1 MDSIEIITEDDVM
14 EMETDPDPVDK
25 EDAKNQNNGPAP
37 TNTKTNDS
45 PPANHSGGKREADI
59 TSPVIDVD
67 GDATTKVCPLS
78 RLCCY
83 LCFSIVCSGHST
95 FRRRSVK
102 LRRCHVRRQSEG
114 HQEHD
119 E

>member
-1 MDSIEIITEDDVM
+1 MDGIEIITKDDVI

-67 GDATTKVCPLS
+67 GDATTKVCLLS
-78 RLCCY
+78 RLCWY
-83 LCFSIVCSGHST
+83 LCLNSL
-95 FRRRSVK
+95 FRILIFPPEVSQTTTLPRMKTIGGSP
-102 LRRCHVRRQSEG
+102 G
-114 HQEHD
+114 A
-119 E
+119 